1 MKYVIT
7 VITFLFAF
15 NASGKDITV
24 EKQIRTKDIKLI
36 PIGNSKGIRLPKKI
50 LQKYGF
56 SESVVLEEKEE
67 GVLLH
72 RKEDSKLTW
81 EETFKAMSEEKEN
94 WDDLDT
100 TLMDGLEDEH
110 PDS

>member
-1 MKYVIT
+1 M
-7 VITFLFAF
+7 
-15 NASGKDITV
+15 

-72 RKEDSKLTW
+72 RKEDKKLTW
-81 EETFKAMSEEKEN
+81 EETFKSMSEKKEN
-94 WDDLDT
+94 WNDFDV
-100 TLMDGLEDEH
+100 TLMDGLEEENL
-110 PDS
+110 DS

>member
-1 MKYVIT
+1 M
-7 VITFLFAF
+7 
-15 NASGKDITV
+15 

-72 RKEDSKLTW
+72 RKEDKKLTW
-81 EETFKAMSEEKEN
+81 EETFKSMSEKKEN
-94 WDDLDT
+94 WNDFDVI
-100 TLMDGLEDEH
+100 LMDGLEEENL
-110 PDS
+110 DS

>member
-1 MKYVIT
+1 M
-7 VITFLFAF
+7 
-15 NASGKDITV
+15 

-50 LQKYGF
+50 LRKYGF

-72 RKEDSKLTW
+72 RKEDKKLTW
-81 EETFKAMSEEKEN
+81 EETFKSMSEKKEN
-94 WDDLDT
+94 WNDFDV
-100 TLMDGLEDEH
+100 TLMDGLEEENL
-110 PDS
+110 DS

>member
-1 MKYVIT
+1 M
-7 VITFLFAF
+7 
-15 NASGKDITV
+15 

-50 LQKYGF
+50 LRKYGF

-72 RKEDSKLTW
+72 RKEDKKLTW
-81 EETFKAMSEEKEN
+81 EETFKSMSEKKEN
-94 WDDLDT
+94 WNDFDV
-100 TLMDGLEDEH
+100 TLMDGLEEENL
-110 PDS
+110 DSQEI

>member
-1 MKYVIT
+1 M
-7 VITFLFAF
+7 
-15 NASGKDITV
+15 

-72 RKEDSKLTW
+72 RKEDKKLTW
-81 EETFKAMSEEKEN
+81 EETFKSISEKKEN
-94 WDDLDT
+94 WNDFDV
-100 TLMDGLEDEH
+100 TLMDGLEEENL
-110 PDS
+110 DSQEI

>member
-1 MKYVIT
+1 M
-7 VITFLFAF
+7 
-15 NASGKDITV
+15 
-24 EKQIRTKDIKLI
+24 EKQTRTKDIKLI

-72 RKEDSKLTW
+72 RKEDKRLTW
-81 EETFKAMSEEKEN
+81 EETFKSMSEEREN
-94 WDDLDT
+94 WNDFGV
-100 TLMDGLEDEH
+100 TLMDGLEEEN

>member
-1 MKYVIT
+1 M
-7 VITFLFAF
+7 
-15 NASGKDITV
+15 

-72 RKEDSKLTW
+72 RKEDKKLTW
-81 EETFKAMSEEKEN
+81 EETFKSMSEKKEN
-94 WDDLDT
+94 WKDFDV
-100 TLMDGLEDEH
+100 TLMDGLEEENL
-110 PDS
+110 DS

>member
-1 MKYVIT
+1 M
-7 VITFLFAF
+7 
-15 NASGKDITV
+15 

-36 PIGNSKGIRLPKKI
+36 PIGNSKGIRLPKKV

-72 RKEDSKLTW
+72 RKEDKKLTW
-81 EETFKAMSEEKEN
+81 EETFKSMSEKKEN
-94 WDDLDT
+94 WNDFDV
-100 TLMDGLEDEH
+100 TLMDGLEEENL
-110 PDS
+110 DS

>member
-1 MKYVIT
+1 M
-7 VITFLFAF
+7 
-15 NASGKDITV
+15 

-72 RKEDSKLTW
+72 RKEDKKLTW
-81 EETFKAMSEEKEN
+81 EETFKSMSEKKEN
-94 WDDLDT
+94 WNDFDV
-100 TLMDGLEDEH
+100 TLMDGLEEGNL
-110 PDS
+110 DS

>member
-1 MKYVIT
+1 M
-7 VITFLFAF
+7 
-15 NASGKDITV
+15 
-24 EKQIRTKDIKLI
+24 EKQTRTKDIKLI

-72 RKEDSKLTW
+72 RKEDKKLTW
-81 EETFKAMSEEKEN
+81 EETFKSMSEEKEN
-94 WDDLDT
+94 WNDFDV
-100 TLMDGLEDEH
+100 TLMDGLEEEVL
-110 PDS
+110 DS

>member
-1 MKYVIT
+1 M
-7 VITFLFAF
+7 
-15 NASGKDITV
+15 

-72 RKEDSKLTW
+72 RKEDKKLTW
-81 EETFKAMSEEKEN
+81 EETFKSISEKKEN
-94 WDDLDT
+94 WNDFDV
-100 TLMDGLEDEH
+100 TLMDGLEEENL
-110 PDS
+110 DS

>member
-1 MKYVIT
+1 M
-7 VITFLFAF
+7 
-15 NASGKDITV
+15 
-24 EKQIRTKDIKLI
+24 EKQTRTKDIKLI

-72 RKEDSKLTW
+72 RKEDKKLTW
-81 EETFKAMSEEKEN
+81 DETFKSMSEEKEN
-94 WDDLDT
+94 WGDFDV
-100 TLMDGLEDEH
+100 TLMDGLEEENI
-110 PDS
+110 DS